1 MIPIRYQK
9 INLIEY
15 RRTRKEW
22 KINQPLQLQRKENDK
37 GQIARYTFFL
47 TRLCRDIEKK
57 IESLLSNS
65 QLKVNVQKET
75 E

>member
-1 MIPIRYQK
+1 M
-9 INLIEY
+9 
-15 RRTRKEW
+15 
-22 KINQPLQLQRKENDK
+22 KENDK

-65 QLKVNVQKET
+65 QLKVNVQKLNEDLRVLRFYRNVFRHIKKFLFLQAQFWSRT
-75 E
+75 